1 MIEPGSTLR
10 LRKPYTRHLVTVK
23 FEGNKSNAINLEG
36 GRDEAE
42 TLALVKEAARK
53 RSYEE
58 HLRSLRK
65 EKEKMGGALLDNPGP
80 MGMNHPTVKK
90 THHQVE
96 KSNFRSVDKPTRYLF
111 KSLAEMGDG
120 LGAYPASATNSKIVS
135 FMSGE
140 EVEASQGGRR
150 HVDIDLSRFNS
161 DSEDERGTGVSN
173 IPQVDG
179 GNDEESSDGG
189 SMEETDG
196 ISDIDASSPLP
207 EEAIHKSSSES
218 DSATD
223 SATDSKDDSVTDSE
237 AAPTDAVNDSIPGW
251 LSESFPEGAFFYR
264 QEPLHQ
270 LEATWRATKD
280 GELQECKER
289 RRQALR
295 HSRGSRNGFLGKRK
309 HTK

>member
-23 FEGNKSNAINLEG
+23 FEGNKSNTIDLDG
-36 GRDEAE
+36 GRDEFE
-42 TLALVKEAARK
+42 ALTIVKEAAQEAAPRK

-58 HLRSLRK
+58 HLRSLKK
-65 EKEKMGGALLDNPGP
+65 EKEKTGAFVDNPGAL
-80 MGMNHPTVKK
+80 GTNHPAMKK

-96 KSNFRSVDKPTRYLF
+96 KSTFRSLGKPVGYLF
-111 KSLAEMGDG
+111 KSPVKSGDG
-120 LGAYPASATNSKIVS
+120 LVEVPSYPGSAANSKIVS

-140 EVEASQGGRR
+140 EVEASQGGTR
-150 HVDIDLSRFNS
+150 HADIDLSRFNS
-161 DSEDERGTGVSN
+161 DSEDEGGRGVSN

-179 GNDEESSDGG
+179 GNDEESGDGG
-189 SMEETDG
+189 SMEA
-196 ISDIDASSPLP
+196 SDIHASSPLP

-218 DSATD
+218 DSKDSVSTDD
-223 SATDSKDDSVTDSE
+223 SATDSE
-237 AAPTDAVNDSIPGW
+237 AAPTDAVCDSTPGW
-251 LSESFPEGAFFYR
+251 LSESFPEGALFYR

-270 LEATWRATKD
+270 LEAIWRATKD

-295 HSRGSRNGFLGKRK
+295 HSHGTRNGFLGKRK
-309 HTK
+309 HTR